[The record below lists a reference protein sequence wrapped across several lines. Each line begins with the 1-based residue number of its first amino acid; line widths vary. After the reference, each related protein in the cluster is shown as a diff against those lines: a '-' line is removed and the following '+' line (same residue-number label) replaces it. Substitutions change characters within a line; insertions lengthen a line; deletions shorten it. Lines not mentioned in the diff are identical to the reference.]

1 MKSISLLLLLSFS
14 AFAAKDK
21 KLELVK
27 NKNLK
32 SLEQKDLE
40 AKIKL
45 SQEEKK
51 EIKELYSEN
60 DSMVEDIF

>member
-1 MKSISLLLLLSFS
+1 MKSIFLLLLLSFS

-27 NKNLK
+27 DKNLK

>member
-1 MKSISLLLLLSFS
+1 LLLLLSFS